1 MENNR
6 WEGNQTNIRFI
17 TFEIQNRIEESLPL
31 SRVMMPKVP
40 ISSFQWRRN
49 CVQRRI
55 LGCREKSR
63 GYFTWTKQTKFYDVL
78 THSRKQ
84 KHTLTHSH
92 THTVEMCVVVVFFKN
107 VVQFGLHSRTALRQL
122 WKTFCFGCFSINL
135 HTVVQSPAGW
145 YTAVVK
151 CCWLK
156 TGELFYLLQQL
167 IHRVLTGKVSP
178 EKVKISGE
186 ELNPTCMERALCSR
200 RNYSL
205 GLSPTEQEKCVRPL
219 SARDYHSAKTAM
231 RHLSEK
237 RRFEGRNK
245 WQSHLAAGI
254 TCI

>member
-17 TFEIQNRIEESLPL
+17 KFEIQNRIEVSLPL

-84 KHTLTHSH
+84 KHTPTHSH
-92 THTVEMCVVVVFFKN
+92 THTVEMCVVVFFFKN

-122 WKTFCFGCFSINL
+122 WKTFCFGCFTIKL

-145 YTAVVK
+145 YTAVVVG

-156 TGELFYLLQQL
+156 TGELFFLLQQL

-178 EKVKISGE
+178 DKVKISE
-186 ELNPTCMERALCSR
+186 KSWTLHVWREHCAADETI
-200 RNYSL
+200 
-205 GLSPTEQEKCVRPL
+205 LSPTEQEKCVRPL

-245 WQSHLAAGI
+245 WQSHLAVGI